1 MLNKKY
7 KILLIEDDADQIL
20 MYQTKFEKD
29 GYEFISANNGTK
41 GLELAKKEKPDI
53 ILLDIVMDE
62 MDGIEVLKRIRADE
76 ETSDLKVILLTNLV
90 VKEKIDEGKKFGAL
104 DYIIKSQVE
113 PSNLVKR
120 VRKFLKN

>member
-62 MDGIEVLKRIRADE
+62 MDGIEVLKRIRTDK

>member
-1 MLNKKY
+1 KKY